1 MDKPDTLL
9 ARRWQLGDGRSA
21 AALVERYTDVLG
33 AVAYGIVRDFTLAE
47 DVVQETFFRAAR
59 RIRTLRD
66 AARLGPWLVGIARN
80 VAHDVLRKR
89 MRETPWNGREPESNQ
104 GGPDREA
111 ERSELRALL
120 HEAIEDLPDDQRDV
134 FAMKYVAGMS
144 YRDIAHALGMTS
156 DAVSQKLWRVR
167 QKLQSKLEGVW
178 P

>member
-9 ARRWQLGDGRSA
+9 ARRWQLGDVSSA

-33 AVAYGIVRDFTLAE
+33 AVAYGIVGDFTLAE
-47 DVVQETFFRAAR
+47 DVVQETFARAAR

-66 AARLGPWLVGIARN
+66 PARLGAWLVGIARH

-89 MRETPWNGREPESNQ
+89 VRETPWNGQEPRSNQ
-104 GGPDREA
+104 GGPGREA
-111 ERSELRALL
+111 ERSELRSLL
-120 HEAIEDLPDDQRDV
+120 HKAIADLPEDQRDV
-134 FAMKYVAGMS
+134 FSMKYMAGMS

-167 QKLQSKLEGVW
+167 QKLQSKLEGVR